1 MPLLTLDQAREHLRA
16 QASDDDADLAL
27 KINAAELLAQ
37 EYVCRQIFATQAEMD
52 AAVLAGTAGSTPPM
66 VCNDLVRAA
75 MLLTI
80 GHLYANREEVVTG
93 PAPTQLPMGSRI
105 LLAPYRKGMGV

>member
-1 MPLLTLDQAREHLRA
+1 MLITLDQARQHLRV
-16 QASDDDADLAL
+16 DGTDDAADLQL
-27 KINAAELLAQ
+27 KVNAAQQLAV
-37 EYVCRQIFATQAEMD
+37 EYLNRAVYATQPELD
-52 AAVLAGTAGSTPPM
+52 AAVLAGTAGPNTPM

-75 MLLTI
+75 ILLTL

-93 PAPTQLPMGSRI
+93 TIATELPMGSRT